1 VRILIINLDRST
13 ERWAAISQQF
23 EAWNYPGVS
32 VERFPAIDGNDDGQI
47 APYLSLVS
55 QRRAKLVKA
64 RSLTP
69 TQIGCYASHYKAW
82 QQCLESREE
91 LIIVE
96 DDASIDIC
104 QLERFVAMSA
114 DLPSWL
120 NCVRLSSNHTKK
132 AKARPV
138 FENEYF
144 SVLRFSKAHMTT
156 VGYYLTPE
164 GARKLLLKSC
174 PWFLPVDLYMGEGW
188 LHRVPCFGVEPTALE
203 PNPSMVTTRSMRSR
217 RPKNTT
223 YAVSKSL
230 MSGKRCLRRCLF
242 NSMCSYKEFF
252 AKIW

>member
-1 VRILIINLDRST
+1 MRILIINLDRST

-82 QQCLESREE
+82 QQCLESHEE

-132 AKARPV
+132 AKARCV

-156 VGYYLTPE
+156 VGYYITPD
-164 GARKLLLKSC
+164 GAARLLEKSN
-174 PWFLPVDLYMGEGW
+174 PWYLPVDLFMGEGW
-188 LHRVPCFGVEPTALE
+188 RHTVQCFGINPTALE
-203 PNPSMVTTRSMRSR
+203 PDTEMKTTRAMRSR
-217 RPKNTT
+217 RSVNWQYSVTKFFF
-223 YAVSKSL
+223 
-230 MSGKRCLRRCLF
+230 SGIRCLRRGAA
-242 NSMCSYKEFF
+242 NSGWARPKSNQ
-252 AKIW
+252 